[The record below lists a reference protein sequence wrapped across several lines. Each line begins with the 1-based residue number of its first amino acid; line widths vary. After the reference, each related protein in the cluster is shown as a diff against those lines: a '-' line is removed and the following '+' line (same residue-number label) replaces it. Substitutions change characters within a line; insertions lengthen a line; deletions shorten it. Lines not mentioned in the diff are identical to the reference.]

1 MFHVKT
7 KINKRHLF
15 KRRKRQVNNLF
26 QEPVEQ
32 PLLSIRIAE
41 KNPDR
46 FNILRTSGTFCATKP
61 VAKPLETV
69 IFYQTAQE
77 FAVYYSIKQKGIKKH
92 KNKLMETTGSPT
104 TNLEPLDRSA
114 RNHLNK

>member
-41 KNPDR
+41 KTRDR
-46 FNILRTSGTFCATKP
+46 FNILRTSGTFCAT
-61 VAKPLETV
+61 KPLETV

-77 FAVYYSIKQKGIKKH
+77 FAVYYSIVQKRH
-92 KNKLMETTGSPT
+92 KETQEQVNGDDWVPNHESRTSR
-104 TNLEPLDRSA
+104 PLG
-114 RNHLNK
+114 